1 MSGYIGTTPVPQAT
15 QHREAF
21 TANANQTTFATAG
34 YTVGYIDVWVN
45 GVKLAA
51 ADVTVTNGS
60 DIVLASA
67 AAANDIVEYLA
78 FVPFEAVNQ
87 TFTGATVV
95 NSLNLNGDGAT
106 VTGIKDEDNM
116 ASNDANKLATQQS
129 IKAYVDAQVTAQDLD
144 FQGDSGGALSIDL
157 DSETL
162 DIAGG
167 TNITTA
173 GSGNTVTVNIAP
185 LDEDNM
191 ASNSATQVASQQS
204 IKAYVDTTV
213 GATNE
218 VVEDTTPQLGGD
230 LASNGN
236 DILMADNDKARFGA
250 DSDLQIYH
258 DGSNSYVNDNGT
270 GDLVLKTA
278 GAGVQMWGGGDVML
292 NAVKDGA
299 VTLYHDNAAKLATT
313 SSGIDVTGN
322 IIGSDELQLKQPNGT
337 NNFGMELN
345 NSHQVKYKARG
356 SSGTHIF
363 TNTTS
368 DTERLRIDS
377 SGIDVTGT
385 VTATT
390 LQTTAGG
397 TVTTASGNDLNIVYP
412 DTRSLFFKEGST
424 TTLSLDNAQNAT
436 FAGTVTAT
444 GVTVGNSSIG
454 SNTSHLANLTI
465 NNNSYIGSVNATS
478 AIQIATSGAVTF
490 GGSVTASGAIHAQN
504 DSTIFKATNSGNPAL
519 TIGSSATNGLM
530 VQSIFHSGAQT
541 LNQVVLRTFSSHG
554 GANAGK
560 MIFGV
565 DEIDKLEI
573 NDSGIDVTGTVTSGA
588 ITASGNVTI
597 DGGTSSSLIIDKDGT
612 GSGKISFHNAGS
624 QISYIALDAAEDMY
638 YYGASGVDQIF
649 YAHGAEVLRL
659 ASGNSTF
666 AGTVTSGAITSSGN
680 LIVNTAGNSLP
691 SISLSHSNVNAD
703 NFIITGGV
711 PGTSNAGFSI
721 RDVDASANRLV
732 IDSTGKVGIGV
743 ADPVTKLEVQDD
755 STWNVATISSNYP
768 VGAGLTFDAQYGGSD
783 WSIISQGSSGGAGAG
798 NLSFH
803 LTTALG
809 GNSAGYKM
817 TLTDDGNLGI
827 GVSSLQANSVLEVN
841 GRARFATGSE
851 ALPALSSFSDLD
863 TGIFFPGSNVLS
875 MSTAGTERMRIDS
888 NGHVLPGANSLYDLG
903 SSSLRWANIFT
914 GDLHLSN
921 EGSEGNEVDGT
932 TGNWTIQEGDE
943 HLFIKNNKTG
953 KKYKFALE
961 EIV

>member
-60 DIVLASA
+60 DIVLAVA

-313 SSGIDVTGN
+313 ST
-322 IIGSDELQLKQPNGT
+322 
-337 NNFGMELN
+337 
-345 NSHQVKYKARG
+345 
-356 SSGTHIF
+356 
-363 TNTTS
+363 
-368 DTERLRIDS
+368 
-377 SGIDVTGT
+377 GIDVTGT

-721 RDVDASANRLV
+721 RDVDASVNRLV